1 MDVMA
6 RMSSKGQI
14 TVPKP
19 VRDALGLEEG
29 DQVHFR
35 LDDGR
40 AVLAKTPNLI
50 DLAGSV
56 PVPASKR
63 GTPWDEILR
72 QTYEDQ
78 ARRRR

>member
-19 VRDALGLEEG
+19 VREALGLEEG

-35 LDDGR
+35 VDEGR
-40 AVLAKTPNLI
+40 AVLAKIPNLI

-56 PVPASKR
+56 PVPAGKS
-63 GTPWDEILR
+63 GLSWDEIRR
-72 QTYEDQ
+72 QAHAEW
-78 ARRRR
+78 ARRSR

>member
-1 MDVMA
+1 VDVMA
-6 RMSSKGQI
+6 RMSSKGQV

-29 DQVHFR
+29 DQVLFR
-35 LDDGR
+35 VEGGH
-40 AVLAKTPNLI
+40 AALARTPDLL

-63 GTPWDEILR
+63 GMSWGEIR
-72 QTYEDQ
+72 KQ
-78 ARRRR
+78 ARAEWVRRSR